1 LNWGRTNPSFFQ
13 MVTDLYIPE
22 KATSE
27 EQRWFRD
34 LQQASISP
42 DNLVK
47 YMRVCD
53 DINVRPILPT
63 LNVPTIV
70 LHSDRDKI
78 APPGEGRIL
87 AAEIPGARFVPLAGG
102 NHVLLADEPA
112 WKVFRE
118 ELTSFL
124 KN

>member
-1 LNWGRTNPSFFQ
+1 
-13 MVTDLYIPE
+13 MVTDLYIPD
-22 KATSE
+22 KATPQ

-34 LQQASISP
+34 LQQVSISP
-42 DNLVK
+42 NNLVR
-47 YMRVCD
+47 YMRACD

-63 LNVPTIV
+63 LHMPTIV

-78 APPGEGRIL
+78 APAQEGRIL
-87 AAEIPGARFVPLAGG
+87 AAEIRDARFVPLASA

-118 ELTSFL
+118 ELTSFV
-124 KN
+124 KR